1 MPQICVFHLIKTLLN
16 PLSFVFLASWR
27 FVLIYDCLTPRR
39 GSALDG
45 SPSLKRLPSQRR
57 KERIM
62 TDVAVIGAGMAGLVC
77 AQQLSKAGYS
87 VIVLEKSR
95 GLGGRV
101 ATRRLHNTCA
111 DHGVCYLKP
120 KGELLK
126 RFVELLSRHHILEV
140 WTNDPEPNYIAPEGM
155 SAIAKFLAQN
165 LEISLNQRV
174 ETITPIDNKWH
185 LTFESGDEE
194 LTAASVVVAIPA
206 PQAFT
211 LISPLGDLVNKA
223 FLDNLRSIEF
233 YPSLAVMAGYPA
245 DSQPLPEWKA
255 LSFVDN
261 PDLAWIG
268 LDSSK
273 RHNSQQPL
281 FVIQSSADFA
291 QRYLEYLDLHLAAQ
305 QMLQSASQ
313 IVQLPWLATPEWM
326 QVHRWRYAFPRNPW
340 NKAFLSAESFLPLV
354 CCGDWCSGKLVE
366 GAMLSGLAA
375 AEEINNQMRN
385 VPLSG
390 LNFLEFLN

>member
-1 MPQICVFHLIKTLLN
+1 
-16 PLSFVFLASWR
+16 
-27 FVLIYDCLTPRR
+27 
-39 GSALDG
+39 
-45 SPSLKRLPSQRR
+45 
-57 KERIM
+57 M

>member
-1 MPQICVFHLIKTLLN
+1 
-16 PLSFVFLASWR
+16 
-27 FVLIYDCLTPRR
+27 
-39 GSALDG
+39 
-45 SPSLKRLPSQRR
+45 
-57 KERIM
+57 M

-77 AQQLSKAGYS
+77 AQQLSQAGYS
-87 VIVLEKSR
+87 VLVVEKSR

-120 KGELLK
+120 KGELLR

-140 WTNDPEPNYIAPEGM
+140 WTNEPDANYIAPEGM
-155 SAIAKFLAQN
+155 SAIALFLAQN
-165 LEISLNQRV
+165 LEISRNQRV
-174 ETITPIDNKWH
+174 EAITPTADHKWR
-185 LTFESGDEE
+185 LTFESSNEE

-211 LISPLGDLVNKA
+211 LLAPLGDLLSKT
-223 FLDNLRSIEF
+223 FLLDLGSIEF
-233 YPSLAVMAGYPA
+233 YPSLTVMAGYPA
-245 DSQPLPEWKA
+245 DSQPLPQWKA
-255 LSFVDN
+255 LTFVDN

-291 QRYLEYLDLHLAAQ
+291 QHYLESPDLHPAAQ
-305 QMLQSASQ
+305 QMLQRASES
-313 IVQLPWLATPEWM
+313 VQLSWLATPEWM

-340 NKAFLSAESFLPLV
+340 DKAFLSAESFLPLV
-354 CCGDWCSGKLVE
+354 CCGDWCGGKLVE

-375 AEEINNQMRN
+375 AEEVNSKMRN
-385 VPLSG
+385 LPLSG
-390 LNFLEFLN
+390 LNFLEFLK